1 MREVGLFCDT
11 AAKLNEAA
19 GMSFANN
26 LPGCS
31 SHRVCVRHCLG
42 GFAGV
47 FTAKVVSGSGL
58 DSFCGNTEAGAG
70 AGKIDDEGLGNDDI
84 GSVATGAAVG
94 RMGGGIRGGRL
105 ICDTVLF

>member
-1 MREVGLFCDT
+1 LFCAV

-19 GMSFANN
+19 GISFANN

-31 SHRVCVRHCLG
+31 SHRVCIRHCFV

-47 FTAKVVSGSGL
+47 FTAGVVSGSVL
-58 DSFCGNTEAGAG
+58 DSFGGNTGAGVG
-70 AGKIDDEGLGNDDI
+70 AGKIDDEGFGNDDI
-84 GSVATGAAVG
+84 GSVAAGAAVG
-94 RMGGGIRGGRL
+94 RMGGGIPGGRL